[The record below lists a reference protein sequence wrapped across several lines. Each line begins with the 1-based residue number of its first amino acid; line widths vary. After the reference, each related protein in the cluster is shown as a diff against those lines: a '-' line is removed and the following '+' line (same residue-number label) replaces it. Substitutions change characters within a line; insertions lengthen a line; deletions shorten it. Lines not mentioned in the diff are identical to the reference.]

1 MNRSFKKN
9 LVFGTILLG
18 ATTIHA
24 QVVKQKVGDNP
35 TIISASTVLEV
46 ESTNKGVLLP
56 RIGLASATD
65 ATTIPSPA
73 TSLLIYNTATAG
85 TSPNDVAP
93 GFYYW
98 SGTRWNK
105 LSVGSETDPVIG
117 NEILDAVA
125 NGGLTRTGTG
135 TAADPYK
142 IKITDGTT
150 NGQVLTWDGT
160 KWTAAAAGAE
170 VDGIIGNEVLNATT
184 NKGLTRAGAGTNA
197 DPYTLGLTDGTAAN
211 QTMVWNGTTWA
222 PATTPEVDGIIGNE
236 VTDALVNGG
245 LTRTGT
251 GTAADPYK
259 LKINDGSTN
268 GQVLTWDGTK
278 WTATAA
284 GAEVDGII
292 GNEVVTATTN
302 RGLERAG
309 TGTNADPYT
318 LGLTA
323 GTTTG
328 QVYKWDGTN
337 WVPGTDAGLTAEV
350 DGIIGNEVTDAVAN
364 GGLTRTGTG
373 TAADPYKL
381 KINDGSTNG
390 QVLTWDGAKWV
401 AAAAG
406 AEVDGIIGNEVLNAT
421 TNKGLTRAGAGT
433 NADPY
438 TLGLTDGTAANQTMV
453 WNGTTWAPATT
464 PEVDGI
470 IGNEVT
476 DALVNGGLTRT
487 GTGTAADPY
496 KLKINDGST
505 NGQVLTWDGTKW
517 VAAAAS
523 SDWKL
528 LGNAGTTA
536 GTNFIGT
543 TDAIDFVTK
552 TNNAEVMR
560 ATSAGNVG
568 VGTATPTSKL
578 QVSGSFALPLLNTAA
593 AITLDATHATVRID
607 ATTANV
613 NVTLPAANTAT
624 GRIYKVIKADS
635 TTNKLIFSA
644 TVLGNGFT
652 FTEANV
658 PGEYK
663 IQSNGTNW
671 YLLD

>member
-1 MNRSFKKN
+1 MNTSIKKN
-9 LVFGTILLG
+9 LVFGTLLLG

-35 TIISASTVLEV
+35 TVISASTVLEV

-56 RIGLASATD
+56 RISLTSATD
-65 ATTIPSPA
+65 ATTISSPA

-142 IKITDGTT
+142 IKMTDGSA

-160 KWTAAAAGAE
+160 KWTAAAVGAEVDGVIGNEVLNATTNKGLTRAGSGTAVAPYTLGLTDGTAANQTMVWNGTTWAPATTPEVDGIIGNEILDVVANKGLTRTGTGTTADPYKVQMTDGTAANQTMVWNGTTWAPATTPE

-184 NKGLTRAGAGTNA
+184 NKGLTRVGSGTA
-197 DPYTLGLTDGTAAN
+197 ASPYTLGLTDGTAAN

-236 VTDALVNGG
+236 V
-245 LTRTGT
+245 
-251 GTAADPYK
+251 
-259 LKINDGSTN
+259 
-268 GQVLTWDGTK
+268 
-278 WTATAA
+278 
-284 GAEVDGII
+284 
-292 GNEVVTATTN
+292 VTATTN
-302 RGLERAG
+302 RGLVRAG

-381 KINDGSTNG
+381 KINDGS
-390 QVLTWDGAKWV
+390 A
-401 AAAAG
+401 
-406 AEVDGIIGNEVLNAT
+406 
-421 TNKGLTRAGAGT
+421 
-433 NADPY
+433 
-438 TLGLTDGTAANQTMV
+438 
-453 WNGTTWAPATT
+453 
-464 PEVDGI
+464 
-470 IGNEVT
+470 
-476 DALVNGGLTRT
+476 
-487 GTGTAADPY
+487 
-496 KLKINDGST
+496 

-517 VAAAAS
+517 VATAAS

-528 LGNAGTTA
+528 VGNAGTTA

-568 VGTATPTSKL
+568 VGTTTPTSKL
-578 QVSGSFALPLLNTAA
+578 QVGGSFALPQTSTAA
-593 AITLDATHATVRID
+593 AITLDATHAIVRVD
-607 ATTANV
+607 ATTADV
-613 NVTLPAANTAT
+613 NVTLPAASTAT
-624 GRIYKVIKADS
+624 GRIYTVIKSDS
-635 TTNKLIFSA
+635 SINKLIFSA
-644 TVLGNGFT
+644 TIQGNGFT
-652 FTEANV
+652 FTQANV

>member
-1 MNRSFKKN
+1 MNTSIKKN
-9 LVFGTILLG
+9 LVFGTLLLG

-56 RIGLASATD
+56 RIGLTSATD
-65 ATTIPSPA
+65 ATTISSPA

-117 NEILDAVA
+117 NEILDAV
-125 NGGLTRTGTG
+125 T
-135 TAADPYK
+135 
-142 IKITDGTT
+142 
-150 NGQVLTWDGT
+150 
-160 KWTAAAAGAE
+160 
-170 VDGIIGNEVLNATT
+170 
-184 NKGLTRAGAGTNA
+184 
-197 DPYTLGLTDGTAAN
+197 
-211 QTMVWNGTTWA
+211 
-222 PATTPEVDGIIGNE
+222 
-236 VTDALVNGG
+236 NGG

-259 LKINDGSTN
+259 LKINDGSAN

-350 DGIIGNEVTDAVAN
+350 DGIIGNEILDVVAN
-364 GGLTRTGTG
+364 KGLTRTGTG
-373 TAADPYKL
+373 TTADPYKVQM
-381 KINDGSTNG
+381 T
-390 QVLTWDGAKWV
+390 
-401 AAAAG
+401 
-406 AEVDGIIGNEVLNAT
+406 E
-421 TNKGLTRAGAGT
+421 
-433 NADPY
+433 
-438 TLGLTDGTAANQTMV
+438 GTAPNQTMV
-453 WNGTTWAPATT
+453 WDGTTWAPATT

-476 DALVNGGLTRT
+476 DAVANGGLTRT
-487 GTGTAADPY
+487 GTGTDANPY
-496 KLKINDGST
+496 KLKINDGSA

-517 VAAAAS
+517 VATAAS

-528 LGNAGTTA
+528 VGNAGTTA

-568 VGTATPTSKL
+568 VGTTTPTSKL
-578 QVSGSFALPLLNTAA
+578 QVGGSFALPLTSTAA

-607 ATTANV
+607 ATTADV
-613 NVTLPAANTAT
+613 NVTLPAANIAT
-624 GRIYKVIKADS
+624 GRIYSVVKADS
-635 TTNKLIFSA
+635 STNKLIFNQ
-644 TVLGNGFT
+644 TIQGNGFT
-652 FTEANV
+652 FTQANV

-671 YLLD
+671 YLLN

>member
-1 MNRSFKKN
+1 VFSIKNQKYQIIKYTFNMNTSIKKN
-9 LVFGTILLG
+9 LVFGTLLLG

-35 TIISASTVLEV
+35 TVISASTVLEV

-142 IKITDGTT
+142 IKISDGTA

-160 KWTAAAAGAE
+160 KWTATAVGTE

-184 NKGLTRAGAGTNA
+184 NKGLTRAGSGTA
-197 DPYTLGLTDGTAAN
+197 VAPYTLGLTDGTAAN
-211 QTMVWNGTTWA
+211 QTMVWNGTAWA
-222 PATTPEVDGIIGNE
+222 PATTP
-236 VTDALVNGG
+236 
-245 LTRTGT
+245 
-251 GTAADPYK
+251 
-259 LKINDGSTN
+259 
-268 GQVLTWDGTK
+268 
-278 WTATAA
+278 
-284 GAEVDGII
+284 EVDGII

-302 RGLERAG
+302 RGLVRAG

-381 KINDGSTNG
+381 KINDGTTNG
-390 QVLTWDGAKWV
+390 QVLTWDGTKWT
-401 AAAAG
+401 AAAAS
-406 AEVDGIIGNEVLNAT
+406 AEVDGVIGNEVLNAT
-421 TNKGLTRAGAGT
+421 TNRGLVRAGTGT

-438 TLGLTDGTAANQTMV
+438 TLGLTAGTTTGQVYKWDGTNWV
-453 WNGTTWAPATT
+453 PGTDAGLTA
-464 PEVDGI
+464 EVDGI

-476 DALVNGGLTRT
+476 DAVVNGGLTRT

-505 NGQVLTWDGTKW
+505 NGQVLTWDGAKW